1 MQVDSLP
8 AEPQGKP
15 GEQYRSSLKKL
26 KAELPYDPAIPL
38 LGIHTEK
45 AIIQKDTFTP
55 MFSAALFT
63 SARTWKQPKCP
74 LREKW
79 IMKIWYIYTTEYYS
93 AIKMN
98 DIMPFE
104 ATWMDLEIFI
114 LSKVRQRRRNIV

>member
-26 KAELPYDPAIPL
+26 KAELLYDPAIPL

-79 IMKIWYIYTTEYYS
+79 IKKIWYIYTTE
-93 AIKMN
+93 
-98 DIMPFE
+98 
-104 ATWMDLEIFI
+104 
-114 LSKVRQRRRNIV
+114 